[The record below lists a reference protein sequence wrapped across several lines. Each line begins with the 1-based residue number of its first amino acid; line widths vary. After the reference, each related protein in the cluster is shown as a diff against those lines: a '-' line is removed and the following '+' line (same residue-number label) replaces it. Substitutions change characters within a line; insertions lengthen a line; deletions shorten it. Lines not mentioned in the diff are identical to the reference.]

1 MSSLVLLSFVSC
13 LIKSKQN
20 ECYVINEVLKKK
32 CVFSIAGNFKG
43 FVTVSQKGVKKKKK
57 VLTVWR
63 QCASL
68 GTVLTATA
76 GNHLFPE
83 LPCNVPVMYK
93 QGMMRLLCFER
104 EEGNQI
110 CYLCALPIF
119 LGKLEQKRCCLNSRG
134 VKQKGCVETLQRP

>member
-1 MSSLVLLSFVSC
+1 MVLLSFVSC

-32 CVFSIAGNFKG
+32 MCFLHRRKLKRFCYCVSEGCEKEKKG
-43 FVTVSQKGVKKKKK
+43 P
-57 VLTVWR
+57 TVWC

-68 GTVLTATA
+68 GTVLTVTA
-76 GNHLFPE
+76 GNYLFPE

-110 CYLCALPIF
+110 CYLCALSIF
-119 LGKLEQKRCCLNSRG
+119 LGKLEQKRCCLNSWG